1 MLIKIHNLKNS
12 YSIDFTNIFHVGA
25 HNCEELSD
33 YIQLGAKKIHWVEA
47 MKNKIKDID
56 VPNCKNQMTLAV
68 VSDKEGNLV
77 NFNTTNNGQSSS
89 ILELKE
95 HLKEHP
101 HIKNISSEKRITT
114 TIDSILENSIL
125 KDETI
130 GFLNID
136 IQGAELLALKG
147 AKKTLVNVNSIYI
160 EVNEKELYSNCA
172 LLPQIDEYL
181 SALRF
186 KRVETEM
193 TKHGWGDAFY
203 IK

>member
-1 MLIKIHNLKNS
+1 MCIRDS
-12 YSIDFTNIFHVGA
+12 
-25 HNCEELSD
+25 NCEELSD

-181 SALRF
+181 NALGF

>member
-1 MLIKIHNLKNS
+1 MLIKIHDLKNN
-12 YSIDFTNIFHVGA
+12 YCIDFTNILHIGA
-25 HNCEELSD
+25 HDCEELSD
-33 YIQLGAKKIHWVEA
+33 YTQLGAKNIHWVEA
-47 MKNKIKDID
+47 MKDKIKDIN
-56 VPNCKNQMTLAV
+56 VPNCKNQMTLGV
-68 VSDKEGNLV
+68 VSDKEGDLV
-77 NFNTTNNGQSSS
+77 NFNITNNGQSSS

-95 HLKEHP
+95 HIKEHP
-101 HIKNISSEKRITT
+101 RIKNISSEKRITT
-114 TIDSILENSIL
+114 TIDSILKNSIL

-147 AKKTLVNVNSIYI
+147 AKETLVNVNSIYI

-181 SALRF
+181 SALGF
-186 KRVETEM
+186 KRVETKI

-203 IK
+203 VK